1 MNGMFLPTGTPLAA
15 LRVLSISAILISAS
29 GLATAQAT
37 SSSGRFLDEVDE
49 EARNKS
55 TLHGDHAVEEE
66 RLETIFVTNP
76 ARADQFKLLL

>member
-1 MNGMFLPTGTPLAA
+1 MDRMFLPAGTSLAA
-15 LRVLSISAILISAS
+15 PRLLSISAILISAS
-29 GLATAQAT
+29 GLATAQSA
-37 SSSGRFLDEVDE
+37 SPSGRFLDEVEE

-55 TLHGDHAVEEE
+55 TLPGDHAVEEE